1 MHPHHH
7 SRSAEGD
14 AHPADA
20 EPTEGGRRGPGR
32 RRGPGFGPGFGPAFA
47 MGPGGPGG
55 PGMPFGPGG
64 RGPGG
69 RGRRGGPGGPGPFG
83 RPGGWQQADL
93 PAADDVAQWFA
104 GRLPAD
110 WFTGDAQISVD
121 REEILVVGELPPVD
135 GQGDSAAA
143 AEGRISRFRE
153 QSRDERIA
161 IAAQAQER
169 YGRKVSWGARIG
181 ERRELFT
188 HLAVPVM
195 TRLRQPERQVLDTL
209 VDAGVARSRSEALA
223 WAVALVGQ
231 HTETWLSDLRAK
243 MAEVDK
249 LRAEGPQL

>member
-1 MHPHHH
+1 MRKHH
-7 SRSAEGD
+7 EFMVG
-14 AHPADA
+14 
-20 EPTEGGRRGPGR
+20 
-32 RRGPGFGPGFGPAFA
+32 FA
-47 MGPGGPGG
+47 MGPDGPEGRGGPGGPGG
-55 PGMPFGPGG
+55 RRGGGPG
-64 RGPGG
+64 GG
-69 RGRRGGPGGPGPFG
+69 RGRGPFG

-93 PAADDVAQWFA
+93 PPADDAAEWFA

-110 WFTGDAQISVD
+110 WFTGAAQVTVD

-143 AEGRISRFRE
+143 ADGRIARFRE
-153 QSRDERIA
+153 QTREERMA
-161 IAAQAQER
+161 IATQAQER

-231 HTETWLSDLRAK
+231 HTENWLADLRAK

-249 LRAEGPQL
+249 VRGEGPQL